1 MEFHRNR
8 IILKKGEDVNGY
20 KIVSLLGQGGY
31 GEVYKVT
38 NSNGQKYAMKT
49 EYFTSSKKALEY
61 EIDVIKKLHDPY
73 FPKVYADGKT
83 EDFVYLIIDVLG
95 PSISDIERTKYD
107 EITNEFTLNFAI
119 QSLFAIEKFHE
130 NGYVHRDIKPGNFL
144 LKRSQKFP
152 LNLIDFG
159 IAKPYIQNGE
169 LLDPVPSCYK
179 GTRKYASINSHNGK
193 DLGRCDDLF
202 SWFYCVLEMKV
213 GKLPWRDIRVFEL
226 VKKMKENQVQ
236 SLIKPYPELSKIYDY
251 LVQLNFKDRPN
262 YSYLK
267 SIIFVE

>member
-1 MEFHRNR
+1 MILTLLLECCNVNSYIARSLTIRNKTHKKKIENFRKFEKSSFYHELFHFYMEFHRNR

-49 EYFTSSKKALEY
+49 EYFTSPKKTIEY
-61 EIDVIKKLHDPY
+61 ETEVIKKLRDPY

-130 NGYVHRDIKPGNFL
+130 NGYVHRDIKPGNFF
-144 LKRSQKFP
+144 LKRSQ
-152 LNLIDFG
+152 I
-159 IAKPYIQNGE
+159 
-169 LLDPVPSCYK
+169 
-179 GTRKYASINSHNGK
+179 SIEFDGFWN
-193 DLGRCDDLF
+193 
-202 SWFYCVLEMKV
+202 
-213 GKLPWRDIRVFEL
+213 
-226 VKKMKENQVQ
+226 
-236 SLIKPYPELSKIYDY
+236 
-251 LVQLNFKDRPN
+251 
-262 YSYLK
+262 
-267 SIIFVE
+267 